1 MHDAFLK
8 SVFAD
13 RRMVEILIHGH
24 APEWAA
30 KIDFSTLREESTG
43 LVSKKT
49 LQRRHPDMIWSADT
63 VHGERVL
70 FLLEFQR
77 TVDRIMALRTTTYT
91 ALTLEGIAAGPDFRP
106 GAPLPEFVYLV
117 LYHGDGP
124 WTAPAH
130 VADLFQRSDP
140 GRYRLVPWG
149 EGTGDDRSR
158 DDLTALVLGLARNLS
173 PEDMAVQLSALWR
186 AVEGY
191 GDSGLDGF
199 MVRTVDTMLE
209 LRDYPARLTKE
220 GAKTMAEVV
229 DRFQRGMDEL
239 VQRGRAQVIQRMAD
253 RKFGEETAGR
263 LSDLLDELSGPE
275 DIDKV
280 TAALLECATGDE
292 FIDRVRMA

>member
-63 VHGERVL
+63 VNGERVL

-77 TVDRIMALRTTTYT
+77 TVERLMALRTTTYT

-106 GAPLPEFVYLV
+106 GDPLPEFVYLV

-173 PEDMAVQLSALWR
+173 PEDMAAQLSALWR
-186 AVEGY
+186 TIKGH

-199 MVRTVDTMLE
+199 MVQTVDTMLE

-229 DRFQRGMDEL
+229 DRFQQGMDEL
-239 VQRGRAQVIQRMAD
+239 VQRGQAQVLRRQITR
-253 RKFGEETAGR
+253 RFGEETAGK
-263 LSDLLDELSGPE
+263 LSKLLDGLPDPDG
-275 DIDKV
+275 IDRV
-280 TAALLECATGDE
+280 TDALIECSTGEE
-292 FIDRVRMA
+292 FIERVRMA

>member
-13 RRMVEILIHGH
+13 PRMAEILIRRH
-24 APEWAA
+24 APEWATE
-30 KIDFSTLREESTG
+30 IDFSTLRAESTE

-63 VHGERVL
+63 VNGERVL

-77 TVDRIMALRTTTYT
+77 TVDRLMVMRTTIYT

-106 GAPLPEFVYLV
+106 GDPLPAFVYLV

-124 WTAPAH
+124 WTAPAQ

-140 GRYRLVPWG
+140 GRFRLVRWG
-149 EGTGDDRSR
+149 EGSGDDRSR

-173 PEDMAVQLSALWR
+173 PEEMAVQLSGLWR
-186 AVEGY
+186 TIERH
-191 GDSGLDGF
+191 GDPGLAGL

-209 LRDYPARLTKE
+209 LRDYPARLTKG

-229 DRFQRGMDEL
+229 DRFQQGMDEL
-239 VQRGRAQVIQRMAD
+239 VQRGRAQVLRRQITR
-253 RKFGEETAGR
+253 RFGAETAGQ
-263 LSDLLDELSGPE
+263 LSRLLDEPPGPE
-275 DIDKV
+275 DIDRV
-280 TAALLECATGDE
+280 TDALIECSTGDE